1 MIIIGLFNWIF
12 GNKLIESKTVT
23 KYKLITD
30 IGDGYYA
37 WNGNIYKSDI
47 VRSCIRPTARA
58 VGKLSVKHIRENGD
72 DIQINPDNNIKYLLE
87 YPNPLMTGQMLRE
100 KLATQLELNSN
111 AFAWIK
117 RDEDTF
123 EPLEI
128 YPLPAT
134 SVDMLEGP
142 YGDIYLK
149 FYFMDG
155 KEFVAPYVDIIHL
168 RQDFNNHNIFGE
180 NPAESLTPL
189 MEVVNTTDQ
198 GIIKAIKNS
207 NVIRWLLTFKQ
218 TLRPEDLKKQAE
230 QFVEDY
236 LSVESKSVG
245 VAATDAKADAQQV
258 EPKDYVPNENQM
270 EKTIQRIYSFF
281 NTNENIVQSK
291 YNEDEWNAYYEA
303 KIEPIGL
310 QLNNEYT
317 RKLFSKREIGH
328 GNKIVFE
335 SLNLQYASMKTKLE
349 LWQMVDRGA
358 LLPNEWRKVFNL
370 GPVEGGNKP
379 IRRLDTAPVK
389 GGDGAEQDGN
399 EGITDEQD

>member
-1 MIIIGLFNWIF
+1 M
-12 GNKLIESKTVT
+12 

-30 IGDGYYA
+30 VGDGYFA
-37 WNGNIYKSDI
+37 WNGNIFKSDI
-47 VRSCIRPTARA
+47 VRSCIRPTAKA
-58 VGKLSVKHIRENGD
+58 VGKLNVKHIRESGD
-72 DIQINPDNNIKYLLE
+72 EILVNPDNNIKYLLE

-100 KLATQLELNSN
+100 KLAIQLELNNN

-117 RDEDTF
+117 RDKETF
-123 EPLEI
+123 QPLEI

-142 YGDIYLK
+142 YGDMYLK
-149 FYFMDG
+149 FYFIDG
-155 KEFVAPYVDIIHL
+155 KQLVVPYVDVIHL
-168 RQDFNNHNIFGE
+168 RQDFNNHNLFGD
-180 NPAESLTPL
+180 NPTESLSQL

-207 NVIRWLLTFKQ
+207 NVIKWLLMFKQ
-218 TLRPEDLKKQAE
+218 TLRPEDLKEHAKR
-230 QFVEDY
+230 FVDDY
-236 LSVESKSVG
+236 LDIESDSVG
-245 VAATDAKADAQQV
+245 VAATDAKADAKQV
-258 EPKDYVPNENQM
+258 EPKNYIPNENQM
-270 EKTIQRIYSFF
+270 DKTIQRIYSFF

-310 QLNNEYT
+310 QLQNEYT

-358 LLPNEWRKVFNL
+358 MLPNEWRKVFNL

-379 IRRLDTAPVK
+379 IRRLDTAPVTDSK
-389 GGDGAEQDGN
+389 GGDGDKQDGD
-399 EGITDEQD
+399 EGTTDEQD